1 MSKPSGSDLDVRKCT
16 GREVGVSYAVVMFL
30 LIWVVV
36 EAILGVVLSIQNDPP
51 QSLRDAV
58 FWFSVVTFPVL
69 VFGLLIWRAMARC
82 SLEQVCKLEATE
94 ATSAL

>member
-1 MSKPSGSDLDVRKCT
+1 MSDLEVRKCT
-16 GREVGVSYAVVMFL
+16 GKEVGVSYAVVLFL
-30 LIWVVV
+30 LIWVVA

-69 VFGLLIWRAMARC
+69 VLGLMLWRAMSRC
-82 SLEQVCKLEATE
+82 SLEQACRLEPRA
-94 ATSAL
+94 APALASV